1 MKKVFILI
9 LLLSS
14 NLKLAAQVNCDCASE
29 LNFVYEQV
37 QTTAS
42 FKDQIK
48 GENRARF
55 EERYQDLRAQ
65 MTNKQSKLDCFW
77 KLNQLM
83 AMVQDKHAT
92 LTENPSDLT
101 EESLQDS
108 SFIAGYRES
117 EGFKNFPKTDRS
129 VAELTKSLEG
139 KSLDEVEGIYTIGS
153 KLKMGVY
160 RVSSDSLVGV
170 ILISQVETWE
180 PGQIFAYLKHS
191 NIESH
196 YDIIHYGTS
205 QKNLK
210 FSKAQF
216 FDHGMLF
223 PSVLKEDLENN
234 YAWIDKDE
242 EESYQL
248 SNLTDDIQYIWL
260 NSFNRVT
267 KSEQR
272 DELIAQIQTDLTAKN
287 LIVDLRNNGGG
298 ADKISLP
305 ILKELKKKKA
315 NIYVITNFFTGSNA
329 EMTTV
334 RLKDEF
340 DAIQLGQRTYGAI
353 SYGSNYG
360 RSYNSPS
367 GLFNFYP
374 TDMRQREFIDYEEVG
389 VQPDVK
395 LNQESDWV
403 EQTIAYINLQGEE
416 SKKR

>member
-9 LLLSS
+9 FLLSF
-14 NLKLAAQVNCDCASE
+14 NLKLAAQSNCDCASE
-29 LNFVYEQV
+29 LDFVYEQV

-48 GENRARF
+48 GEKKARF
-55 EERYQDLRAQ
+55 EESYQDLRAQ
-65 MTNKQSKLDCFW
+65 MTDKVSTLDCFW

-83 AMVQDKHAT
+83 SMVQDKHAT
-92 LTENPSDLT
+92 LTENTSDLT
-101 EESLQDS
+101 EENIQDS
-108 SFIAGYRES
+108 SFLEGYRQTE
-117 EGFKNFPKTDRS
+117 EFKNFPKTDRNI
-129 VAELTKSLEG
+129 AELTKTLEG
-139 KSLDEVEGIYTIGS
+139 KTLDEVEGIYTIGT

-170 ILISQVETWE
+170 ILASQVESWE
-180 PGQIFAYLKHS
+180 PGQIFAYLKQSH
-191 NIESH
+191 IESH

-223 PSVLKEDLENN
+223 PSVLKEDLESNF
-234 YAWIDKDE
+234 AWIDKDAE
-242 EESYQL
+242 EAYQL
-248 SNLTDDIQYIWL
+248 SNLTDDIQYVWL
-260 NSFNRVT
+260 NSFNRMT
-267 KSEQR
+267 KPQDR
-272 DELIAQIQTDLTAKN
+272 DALIAQIHTDLTAKN
-287 LIVDLRNNGGG
+287 LIIDLRNNGGG

-334 RLKDEF
+334 RLKDDF

-374 TDMRQREFIDYEEVG
+374 TDMRQREFIAYEEVG
-389 VQPDVK
+389 VQPDVQ

-403 EQTIAYINLQGEE
+403 EQTIAYIQAGKE
-416 SKKR
+416 SKE

>member
-9 LLLSS
+9 LLLNF
-14 NLKLAAQVNCDCASE
+14 NLKLAAQSNCDCASE
-29 LNFVYEQV
+29 LDFVYEQV
-37 QTTAS
+37 QTTIS

-48 GENRARF
+48 GEKKAKF
-55 EERYQDLRAQ
+55 EEDYQNLRAQ
-65 MTNKQSKLDCFW
+65 MNDKLSKLDCFW
-77 KLNQLM
+77 ALNQLM
-83 AMVQDKHAT
+83 SKVQDKHVA

-101 EESLQDS
+101 EKSLQDS
-108 SFIAGYRES
+108 SFLAGYRDS
-117 EGFKNFPKTDRS
+117 DAFKNFPKTDRNI
-129 VAELTKSLEG
+129 AELTESLEG
-139 KSLDEVEGIYTIGS
+139 KSLDQVEGIYKIGS

-160 RVSSDSLVGV
+160 RVSPDSLVGV
-170 ILISQVETWE
+170 ILASQVEIWE

-196 YDIIHYGTS
+196 YDIIHYGAS
-205 QKNLK
+205 LKNLK

-223 PSVLKEDLENN
+223 PSVLKEDLESN
-234 YAWIDKDE
+234 YAWIDKPE
-242 EESYQL
+242 EEAYQI
-248 SNLTDDIQYIWL
+248 SNLTDEIQYVWL
-260 NSFNRVT
+260 NSFSRMT
-267 KSEQR
+267 KPQDR
-272 DELIAQIQTDLTAKN
+272 DALIAQIPSGLTAKN
-287 LIVDLRNNGGG
+287 LIIDLRNNGGG

-334 RLKDEF
+334 RLKDDF

-360 RSYNSPS
+360 KSYNSPS

-374 TDMRQREFIDYEEVG
+374 TDMRQREFIAYEEVG
-389 VQPDVK
+389 VQPDVT
-395 LNQESDWV
+395 LNQNSDWV
-403 EQTIAYINLQGEE
+403 EQTIAYIQLLG
-416 SKKR
+416 KDGID

>member
-1 MKKVFILI
+1 MKKLSILI
-9 LLLSS
+9 LLLNF
-14 NLKLAAQVNCDCASE
+14 NLNLAAKSNCDCASE
-29 LNFVYEQV
+29 LNFVYEQI

-48 GENRARF
+48 GEKKLMF
-55 EERYQDLRAQ
+55 EENYQKLRAQ
-65 MTNKQSKLDCFW
+65 MKDEQSKLDCFW

-83 AMVQDKHAT
+83 SMVQDKHAT
-92 LTENPSDLT
+92 LTENPSSLD
-101 EESLQDS
+101 EKNLQDS
-108 SFIAGYRES
+108 SFIARYRETD
-117 EGFKNFPKTDRS
+117 EFKNFPRSDRNLD
-129 VAELTKSLEG
+129 ELAKSLDG
-139 KSLDEVEGIYTIGS
+139 KSLDEVEGVYTIGS

-160 RVSSDSLVGV
+160 RVVADSLVGV
-170 ILISQVETWE
+170 ILESQDEIWE
-180 PGQIFAYLKHS
+180 PGQIFAYLKQS
-191 NIESH
+191 NIDSH
-196 YDIIHYGTS
+196 FDIIHYGTN

-223 PSVLKEDLENN
+223 PSVLKENLKNN
-234 YAWIDKDE
+234 YAWIDKAA

-248 SNLTDDIQYIWL
+248 SNLSDDIQYVWL
-260 NSFNRVT
+260 NSFSRTT
-267 KSEQR
+267 KPKDR
-272 DELIAQIQTDLTAKN
+272 DALIAQIQTDLTAKN
-287 LIVDLRNNGGG
+287 LIIDLRNNGGG

-305 ILKELKKKKA
+305 ILKELKKKKV

-334 RLKDEF
+334 RLKDKF

-360 RSYNSPS
+360 KSFNSPS

-374 TDMRQREFIDYEEVG
+374 TDMRQREFIEFEEVG

-403 EQTIAYINLQGEE
+403 EQTMAYIQN
-416 SKKR
+416 SDK

>member
-9 LLLSS
+9 LLLSF
-14 NLKLAAQVNCDCASE
+14 NLKLAAQSTCDCASE
-29 LNFVYEQV
+29 LDFVYEQV
-37 QTTAS
+37 QSTAS
-42 FKDQIK
+42 FKDQMK
-48 GENRARF
+48 GRKKAMF
-55 EERYQDLRAQ
+55 EEYYQKLRAQ
-65 MTNKQSKLDCFW
+65 MSDEQSKLECFW

-83 AMVQDKHAT
+83 SLVQDKHAT
-92 LTENPSDLT
+92 LTENTSGLT
-101 EESLQDS
+101 EENLQDS
-108 SFIAGYRES
+108 SFLAAYKES
-117 EGFKNFPKTDRS
+117 DEFKSFPKTHRN
-129 VAELTKSLEG
+129 VEELAKSLEG
-139 KSLDEVEGIYTIGS
+139 KSLDQVEGIYTIGS

-160 RVSSDSLVGV
+160 RVAPDSLIGV
-170 ILISQVETWE
+170 ILESQVEIWG
-180 PGQIFAYLKHS
+180 PGQIFAYLKQS

-196 YDIIHYGTS
+196 YDIIYYGTS

-223 PSVLKEDLENN
+223 PSVLKENFKSN
-234 YAWIDKDE
+234 YAWIDRQD

-248 SNLTDDIQYIWL
+248 SNLSDDIQYVWL
-260 NSFNRVT
+260 NSFSRTT
-267 KSEQR
+267 KPKDR
-272 DELIAQIQTDLTAKN
+272 DALIAQIQTDLTAKN
-287 LIVDLRNNGGG
+287 LIIDLRNNGGG

-305 ILKELKKKKA
+305 ILKELKKKKV

-367 GLFNFYP
+367 GLYNFYP
-374 TDMRQREFIDYEEVG
+374 TDMRQREFIAYEEVG

-403 EQTIAYINLQGEE
+403 EQAIAYIQRL
-416 SKKR
+416 SK

>member
-9 LLLSS
+9 LLLSF
-14 NLKLAAQVNCDCASE
+14 NLKLAAQSTCDCAPE
-29 LNFVYEQV
+29 LDFVYEQV

-48 GENRARF
+48 GEKKTEF
-55 EERYQDLRAQ
+55 EENYQKLRAQ
-65 MTNKQSKLDCFW
+65 MTDQLSKLECFW

-83 AMVQDKHAT
+83 SVVQDKHAT

-101 EESLQDS
+101 EKSLQDS
-108 SFIAGYRES
+108 SFLARYSES
-117 EGFKNFPKTDRS
+117 EEFKNFPKIDRNI
-129 VAELTKSLEG
+129 AELTKSLEG

-160 RVSSDSLVGV
+160 RVSPDSLVGV
-170 ILISQVETWE
+170 ILTSQVEIWE
-180 PGQIFAYLKHS
+180 AGQIFAYLKHS

-210 FSKAQF
+210 YSKAQF

-223 PSVLKEDLENN
+223 PSVLKEDLQSN
-234 YAWIDKDE
+234 YAWIDKPA

-248 SNLTDDIQYIWL
+248 SNLTDDIQYVWL
-260 NSFNRVT
+260 NSFSRVT
-267 KSEQR
+267 KPQER
-272 DELIAQIQTDLTAKN
+272 DALIAQIQSDLTAKN
-287 LIVDLRNNGGG
+287 LIIDLRNNGGG

-305 ILKELKKKKA
+305 ILKELKKNKV

-334 RLKDEF
+334 RLKDGF
-340 DAIQLGQRTYGAI
+340 DAIQLGQRTNGAI

-360 RSYNSPS
+360 KSYDSPS

-374 TDMRQREFIDYEEVG
+374 TDMRQREFIAYEEVG
-389 VQPDVK
+389 VQPDIQ
-395 LNQESDWV
+395 LNHESDWL
-403 EQTIAYINLQGEE
+403 EQTIAYIQSE
-416 SKKR
+416 SKESKD